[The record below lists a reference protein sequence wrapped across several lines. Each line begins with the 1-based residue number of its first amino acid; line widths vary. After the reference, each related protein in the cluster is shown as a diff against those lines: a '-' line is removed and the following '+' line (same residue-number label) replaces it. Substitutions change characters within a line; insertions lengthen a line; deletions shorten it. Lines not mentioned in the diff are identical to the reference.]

1 MTHKLNTDK
10 IYGYSI
16 YRHMDVKK
24 VSTIAEKEH
33 NETDYE
39 STVGFSGGVIVPPS
53 GIKFD
58 GRLQSFMYRDV
69 TTNRYNTEKY
79 RHYFEPSDMIGDI
92 ASDNH
97 RIHAMTITN
106 KAKAKDYVMHYTTR
120 ADSHNRP
127 LVGIDGHGDPYDLT
141 NTYNTICL
149 YVEVSPYSNV
159 VLNEHFWKDSHCKIV
174 RIVYVLREGAN
185 VTINRN
191 FKTGP
196 ARTAHSTEIIESRI
210 IQHPTSILDI
220 NARNFGN
227 IDYLQDLYFVTSY
240 LGAITNF
247 QNKYIVE
254 DKQSVHCIADVEHIG
269 PEGVSNIDVKS
280 ITNDTSKFTFAGN
293 IKVEKQAEKVDAN
306 LQNKNLQMSDT
317 SVVVTEPKLD
327 ISTKEIKCTHGCTV
341 SSVDPEQMYLLNTR
355 GFDKEKASEILMKA
369 FLNG

>member
-1 MTHKLNTDK
+1 
-10 IYGYSI
+10 
-16 YRHMDVKK
+16 MDVKK
-24 VSTIAEKEH
+24 VSTIAENEF

-39 STVGFSGGVIVPPS
+39 STAAPVSGSLIVTPS
-53 GIKFD
+53 GVKFD
-58 GRLQSFMYRDV
+58 GRSASYMYRDV
-69 TTNRYNTEKY
+69 TCNRYDTEKY
-79 RHYFEPSDMIGDI
+79 RHYFEPNDMIGDI
-92 ASDNH
+92 ASVDH
-97 RIHAMTITN
+97 RIHALTISN
-106 KAKAKDYVMHYTTR
+106 KAKAKDYVLHYTTR
-120 ADSHNRP
+120 PDSHPRP
-127 LVGIDGHGDPYDLT
+127 LVGIDGHGDSYDLSKC
-141 NTYNTICL
+141 YNTICL
-149 YVEVSPYSNV
+149 YVEISPYSNV
-159 VLNEHFWKDSHCKIV
+159 ILNEHFWKDSPCKII

-185 VTINRN
+185 LTINRS

-196 ARTAHSTEIIESRI
+196 ARAEQSIEVIESRI
-210 IQHPTSILDI
+210 IQHPTSTLDV
-220 NARNFGN
+220 NTRNFGN

-240 LGAITNF
+240 LGAVTNF

-254 DKQSVHCIADVEHIG
+254 DKQSVHCIADVQHVG

-280 ITNDTSKFTFAGN
+280 ITSDTSKFTFAGN